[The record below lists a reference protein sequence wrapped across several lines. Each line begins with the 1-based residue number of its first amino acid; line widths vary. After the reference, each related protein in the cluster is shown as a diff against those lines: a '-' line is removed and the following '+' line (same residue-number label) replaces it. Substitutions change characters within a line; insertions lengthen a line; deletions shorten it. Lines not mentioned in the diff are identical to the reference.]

1 MNWTFHFSFY
11 PCPEVHSRDN
21 TLKADPLKSP
31 HMTEC
36 AYVISGLIQYFLH
49 HDGES
54 YILHIMI
61 KTNVLFLPSLCLLFG
76 KYFPFKFMLYNLDF
90 GKIPLSETYMQK
102 NNIHFFKMCDLKFV
116 HTCVFSHYYCF
127 PLISGYFQ
135 LPLLLNKWGERNSV
149 FKILKK
155 NWYYEVH

>member
-1 MNWTFHFSFY
+1 MI
-11 PCPEVHSRDN
+11 
-21 TLKADPLKSP
+21 
-31 HMTEC
+31 EC

-49 HDGES
+49 YDGES

-61 KTNVLFLPSLCLLFG
+61 KTNVLFLPSLCLFLG

-135 LPLLLNKWGERNSV
+135 LPLLLNK
-149 FKILKK
+149 
-155 NWYYEVH
+155 